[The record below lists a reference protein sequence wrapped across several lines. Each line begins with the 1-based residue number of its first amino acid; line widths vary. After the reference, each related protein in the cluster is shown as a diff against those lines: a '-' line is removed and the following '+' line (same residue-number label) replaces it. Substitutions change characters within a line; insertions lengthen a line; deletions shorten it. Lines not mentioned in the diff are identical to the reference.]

1 MDALQPQ
8 DVRAALTR
16 NHVSSRKRY
25 ARKNRAFRRQG
36 EWFFVPEPSFVLDEK
51 LILRNEPLRR
61 GAGKPHLVEEL
72 FRSGGETVHVCRRHP
87 NGVLP
92 DEYRSILRRNPDAAR
107 WGWQVMR
114 RNPGVYARG
123 TVRHSDHA
131 TITLP
136 FWHRVIMNTETQ
148 SRTMANVAF
157 LD

>member
-1 MDALQPQ
+1 MCIPSWP
-8 DVRAALTR
+8 LTSIWATSAVIWADR
-16 NHVSSRKRY
+16 
-25 ARKNRAFRRQG
+25 
-36 EWFFVPEPSFVLDEK
+36 W
-51 LILRNEPLRR
+51 IL
-61 GAGKPHLVEEL
+61 A
-72 FRSGGETVHVCRRHP
+72 CCC
-87 NGVLP
+87 
-92 DEYRSILRRNPDAAR
+92 SILRRNPDAAR

-136 FWHRVIMNTETQ
+136 FWHRVNMNTETQ

>member
-1 MDALQPQ
+1 
-8 DVRAALTR
+8 
-16 NHVSSRKRY
+16 
-25 ARKNRAFRRQG
+25 
-36 EWFFVPEPSFVLDEK
+36 
-51 LILRNEPLRR
+51 
-61 GAGKPHLVEEL
+61 
-72 FRSGGETVHVCRRHP
+72 
-87 NGVLP
+87 
-92 DEYRSILRRNPDAAR
+92 
-107 WGWQVMR
+107 MR